1 MAKILI
7 IEDDQK
13 IAAAL
18 AVRLQVAGYEVM
30 AAADGL
36 EGLKQAVSRQPD
48 LIIMDV
54 WMPGG
59 VGFLIA
65 ERLKNVGLGHVP
77 VIFLSASKKKQLW
90 KIAREVE
97 PAGFFEKPYDPKQLL
112 AAIGR
117 ALIQYPPAQA
127 RANVSS
133 RTDG

>member
-1 MAKILI
+1 MDWK
-7 IEDDQK
+7 DSNRPS
-13 IAAAL
+13 AASPTSSL
-18 AVRLQVAGYEVM
+18 WTFGCQE
-30 AAADGL
+30 
-36 EGLKQAVSRQPD
+36 
-48 LIIMDV
+48 
-54 WMPGG
+54 G

-127 RANVSS
+127 RTNVSS